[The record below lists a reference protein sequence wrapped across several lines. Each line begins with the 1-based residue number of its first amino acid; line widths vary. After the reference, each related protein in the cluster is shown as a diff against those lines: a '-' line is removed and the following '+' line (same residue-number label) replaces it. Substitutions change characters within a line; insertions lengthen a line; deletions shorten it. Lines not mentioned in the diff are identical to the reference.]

1 MDKKYKN
8 KKVLIFGLGL
18 NQGGVGSAKFFAS
31 HGARVRVTDLKTKE
45 VLQTSIDELKQFLDI
60 EYTLGEHKNED
71 IKWADLIIK
80 NPAVKPTNPYIEYA
94 KKIGKPVDMDMG
106 IFLQN
111 VKPSQII
118 GITGTKGKSTTSSLI
133 YEILKETKN
142 AIAQNV
148 VFAGNIGSSVLE
160 IIPDINE
167 DTLVILEISSFQLES
182 FEKYKVSPKWAV
194 ITNIYPDHLNYY
206 SSMEEYVSSKKIIGK
221 YQNES
226 DFLFIRKNDE
236 IVDNEKFL
244 SEFNGKIIRFS
255 KNELPENLHTNLLG
269 EHNLENIAGVLK
281 LVKTFGIDEKK
292 ALDIISNFQGV
303 PFRME
308 LVRQWKGFKIYN
320 DTTATN
326 PSATIQALKALGIKD
341 EDKEPN
347 VILICGGMN
356 KNMDY
361 KELSET
367 IDWYAKAV
375 YFLEGDVVDEIICN
389 MNEKPI
395 IEGRF
400 DNLEKLLLT
409 LKQNLLE
416 NNYFKKG
423 DIILFSPAATSFNLF
438 QNEFDRGRKFNKAVE
453 KVFGISIF

>member
-1 MDKKYKN
+1 
-8 KKVLIFGLGL
+8 
-18 NQGGVGSAKFFAS
+18 
-31 HGARVRVTDLKTKE
+31 
-45 VLQTSIDELKQFLDI
+45 
-60 EYTLGEHKNED
+60 
-71 IKWADLIIK
+71 
-80 NPAVKPTNPYIEYA
+80 
-94 KKIGKPVDMDMG
+94 
-106 IFLQN
+106 
-111 VKPSQII
+111 
-118 GITGTKGKSTTSSLI
+118 
-133 YEILKETKN
+133 
-142 AIAQNV
+142 
-148 VFAGNIGSSVLE
+148 VF
-160 IIPDINE
+160 
-167 DTLVILEISSFQLES
+167 
-182 FEKYKVSPKWAV
+182 
-194 ITNIYPDHLNYY
+194 
-206 SSMEEYVSSKKIIGK
+206 
-221 YQNES
+221 
-226 DFLFIRKNDE
+226 
-236 IVDNEKFL
+236 
-244 SEFNGKIIRFS
+244 
-255 KNELPENLHTNLLG
+255 LLG
-269 EHNLENIAGVLK
+269 
-281 LVKTFGIDEKK
+281 
-292 ALDIISNFQGV
+292 
-303 PFRME
+303 
-308 LVRQWKGFKIYN
+308 YN